1 MTRAARGLLWFL
13 LLALS
18 SPCPGSQDC
27 FLVVA
32 GRNAT
37 ADGSVIMGHNEDN
50 GINQVFNMRRVERM
64 VHDRG
69 EYVEL
74 AGGGRL
80 AQIDTTYAYLIFE
93 MPDKPFSH
101 SLLNEHAVAV
111 VSNACPSREDRPE
124 LTQGGIG
131 PRLRYLV
138 AERASTARQGVHLVG
153 SLVEYYG
160 YLASGRTLTIC
171 DPREAWQVG
180 LVNGKLWCA
189 RRVPDDE
196 VAVLANS
203 YGIHEVNMRDTL
215 NFLGSPGV
223 IEYAKRRGW
232 YNPLTHGSFDFERA
246 YASPDRLLDPAQ
258 RNRQWSGYR
267 YVSQMGISLPEEGAP
282 LPFSV
287 KPRRKLKVEDMFA
300 ILRDHYE
307 NSPYDIGRARPHD
320 APDAIRARTTC
331 CSSTNHGDVFQLR
344 SNLPAEIGALWW
356 LAYWRPCS
364 SPFLPLYFGVS
375 DLPEQLDFQAA
386 PGAYSQTRESF
397 QTESDK
403 ALEVFRSLTLYVDQ
417 DYWNRIPKV
426 RAAWEEFEL
435 ISFAIQ
441 PVIEQQAL
449 SNWKR
454 DRKTVVEALGR
465 YCRGT
470 VAGAIQQAR
479 GMID

>member
-1 MTRAARGLLWFL
+1 LTRAARGLLFFL

-18 SPCPGSQDC
+18 SPCLGDQNC

-32 GRNAT
+32 GRDAT

-50 GINQVFNMRRVERM
+50 GIEQVFSMRRVERL
-64 VHDRG
+64 VHDSG

-80 AQIDTTYAYLIFE
+80 AQADTTYEYLVFE
-93 MPDKPFSH
+93 MPGRPFSH
-101 SLLNEHAVAV
+101 SLINEHAVAV
-111 VSNACPSREDRPE
+111 VSNSCPSREDRPE
-124 LTQGGIG
+124 LTEGGIG
-131 PRLRYLV
+131 PMLRYLV
-138 AERASTARQGVHLVG
+138 AERASTARQGVKLVG

-160 YLASGRTLTIC
+160 YSASGRTLTIC
-171 DPREAWQVG
+171 DPREAWQVA

-203 YGIHEVNMRDTL
+203 YGIHEVDMRDTL
-215 NFLGSPGV
+215 NFLGSRGV
-223 IEYAKRRGW
+223 IEYARRRGW
-232 YNPLTHGSFDFERA
+232 YNQLRHGTFDFERA
-246 YASPDRLLDPAQ
+246 YANPDRVLDPNQ

-267 YVSQMGISLPEEGAP
+267 HVSQMGISPPEKGTP
-282 LPFSV
+282 MPFSV

-300 ILRDHYE
+300 LLRDHYE
-307 NSPYDIGRARPHD
+307 NSPYDIGRANPHGSS
-320 APDAIRARTTC
+320 DAIRARTIC
-331 CSSTNHGDVFQLR
+331 CGSTNHGDVFQLR
-344 SNLPAEIGALWW
+344 TGVPVQIGALWW

-364 SPFLPLYFGVS
+364 SPFLPLYFGVNQV
-375 DLPEQLDFQAA
+375 PEQFDFQAA
-386 PGAYSQTRESF
+386 PGACSQSRSSF

-403 ALEVFRSLTLYVDQ
+403 AIEVFRNLTLYVDQ

-426 RAAWEEFEL
+426 RAAWEEFERV
-435 ISFAIQ
+435 SFAIQ
-441 PVIEQQAL
+441 PMVEQQAL

-454 DRKTVVEALGR
+454 DRKTVIEALGR
-465 YCRGT
+465 YCQGT
-470 VAGAIQQAR
+470 ATGAIQKAR